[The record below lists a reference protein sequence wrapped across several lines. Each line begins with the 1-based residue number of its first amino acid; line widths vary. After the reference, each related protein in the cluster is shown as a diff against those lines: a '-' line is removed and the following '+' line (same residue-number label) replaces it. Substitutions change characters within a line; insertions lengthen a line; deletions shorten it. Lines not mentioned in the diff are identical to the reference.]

1 MPSDLKERIYQAQ
14 CLGNVQPIEHMVP
27 YPNLRALVDGQNI
40 KYGEKL
46 VYADNKL
53 TSDNIYSMAQQ
64 TANWLSSMGIT
75 QSDRILVEKL
85 PFPQNEILAFG
96 IWTLGASMILTGDN
110 NIQEATQYG
119 SPSLVINNKLDY
131 FEKIK
136 KFPTAYNPDY
146 KPLLADEA
154 MVFWNNGKGIKL
166 SHYNLLVN
174 ANGVQHAID
183 LFEDQTFYVDLEPKS
198 MAWVILQ
205 VILPLYSGAPL
216 TSKDPD
222 ILLGE
227 IEGDFL
233 IKFDWEELKETTP
246 PSLYILNENT
256 AFISMNKTAIHL
268 TGMNNSK
275 KPTELTGHSI
285 MMGYL
290 DDKLNEK
297 VFKNESMKII

>member
-75 QSDRILVEKL
+75 PSDRILVEKL

-136 KFPTAYNPDY
+136 NFPTAYNPDY

-222 ILLGE
+222 IFLGE
-227 IEGDFL
+227 IQGDFL
-233 IKFDWEELKETTP
+233 IKFDWAELKETTP

-275 KPTELTGHSI
+275 KPTELTGHSV

-297 VFKNESMKII
+297 VFKNESLKII

>member
-1 MPSDLKERIYQAQ
+1 MASDLKERIYQAQ

-75 QSDRILVEKL
+75 PNDRILVEKL

-136 KFPTAYNPDY
+136 KFPTTYNPDY
-146 KPLLADEA
+146 KPLLANEA
-154 MVFWNNGKGIKL
+154 MVFWNHGKGIKL

-183 LFEDQTFYVDLEPKS
+183 LFEDQTFYVDLEPES

-216 TSKDPD
+216 TSKNPD

-233 IKFDWEELKETTP
+233 IKFDWEEIKETTP

-268 TGMNNSK
+268 TGINNTK
-275 KPTELTGHSI
+275 KPTELTGHSV

-297 VFKNESMKII
+297 VFKNESLKII

>member
-75 QSDRILVEKL
+75 PSDRILVEKL

-154 MVFWNNGKGIKL
+154 MIFWNNGKGIKL

>member
-1 MPSDLKERIYQAQ
+1 MSSDLKERIYEAQ

-46 VYADNKL
+46 VYADKKL

-64 TANWLSSMGIT
+64 TANWLFSMGIT
-75 QSDRILVEKL
+75 PNDRILVETL

-96 IWTLGASMILTGDN
+96 IWTLGASMVLTGEQN
-110 NIQEATQYG
+110 LQNATQYG
-119 SPSLVINNKLDY
+119 SPSLVINAELDY

-136 KFPTAYNPDY
+136 KFPIVYNPIY

-154 MVFWNNGKGIKL
+154 MVFWKDGKGIKL

-174 ANGVQHAID
+174 ANGIQHAID
-183 LFEDQTFYVDLEPKS
+183 LFEDQTFHVNLEPKS

-216 TSKDPD
+216 TSKKPD
-222 ILLGE
+222 IRLGE
-227 IEGDFL
+227 EKGDFI
-233 IKFDWEELKETTP
+233 IKFQWKELKNTNP

-256 AFISMNKTAIHL
+256 AFISVNKTPLHL
-268 TGMNNSK
+268 TGLDNNNNPSK
-275 KPTELTGHSI
+275 ITGHSV
-285 MMGYL
+285 MMGYT
-290 DDKLNEK
+290 DDKLNDK
-297 VFKNESMKII
+297 VFNNNSLNII

>member
-75 QSDRILVEKL
+75 PSDRILVEKL

-233 IKFDWEELKETTP
+233 IKFDWAELKETTP

-275 KPTELTGHSI
+275 KPTELTGHSV

-297 VFKNESMKII
+297 VFKNESLKII

>member
-64 TANWLSSMGIT
+64 TANWLLSKGIT
-75 QSDRILVEKL
+75 PNDRILVEKL

-131 FEKIK
+131 FKKIK

-233 IKFDWEELKETTP
+233 IKFDWEEIKETTP

-275 KPTELTGHSI
+275 KPTELTGHSV

-297 VFKNESMKII
+297 VFKNESLKII

>member
-46 VYADNKL
+46 VYAEHQL
-53 TSDNIYSMAQQ
+53 TSDKVYSMAQQ
-64 TANWLSSMGIT
+64 TANWLISMDI
-75 QSDRILVEKL
+75 SPKDRILVEQL

-96 IWTLGASMILTGDN
+96 IWTLGASMVLTGDH
-110 NIQEATQYG
+110 NIEDATKYA
-119 SPSLVINNKLDY
+119 SPSLIINTDVNY

-136 KFPTAYNPDY
+136 TFSKDYNPTY

-154 MVFWNNGKGIKL
+154 MVFWNQGKGIKL

-174 ANGVQHAID
+174 ANGIQHAIE
-183 LFEDQTFYVDLEPKS
+183 LFENQTFQVNLEPKS

-205 VILPLYSGAPL
+205 AILPLYSGAPL
-216 TSKDPD
+216 TSKNPD

-227 IEGDFL
+227 NEGDFL
-233 IKFDWEELKETTP
+233 IKFQWEQLEETNP
-246 PSLYILNENT
+246 PSLFILNENT

-268 TGMNNSK
+268 TGFNKNNKPK
-275 KPTELTGHSI
+275 KITGHSV

-290 DDKLNEK
+290 DDELNEK
-297 VFKNESMKII
+297 VFNNNCLNLI

>member
-75 QSDRILVEKL
+75 PSDRILVEKL

-183 LFEDQTFYVDLEPKS
+183 LFEDQTFYVDLEPES

-275 KPTELTGHSI
+275 KPTELTGHSV

-297 VFKNESMKII
+297 VFKNESLKII

>member
-64 TANWLSSMGIT
+64 TANWLFSMGIKPN
-75 QSDRILVEKL
+75 DRILVDKL

-233 IKFDWEELKETTP
+233 IKFDWEEIKETTP

-268 TGMNNSK
+268 TGINNTK
-275 KPTELTGHSI
+275 KPTELTGHSV

-297 VFKNESMKII
+297 VFKNESLKII

>member
-46 VYADNKL
+46 VYAEHQL
-53 TSDNIYSMAQQ
+53 TSDKVYSMAQQ
-64 TANWLSSMGIT
+64 TANWLISMDI
-75 QSDRILVEKL
+75 SPKDRILVEQL

-96 IWTLGASMILTGDN
+96 IWTLGASMVLTGDH
-110 NIQEATQYG
+110 NIEDATKYA
-119 SPSLVINNKLDY
+119 SPSLIINTDVNY

-136 KFPTAYNPDY
+136 TFSKDYNPTY

-154 MVFWNNGKGIKL
+154 MVFWNQGKGIKL

-174 ANGVQHAID
+174 ANGIQHAIE
-183 LFEDQTFYVDLEPKS
+183 LFENQTFQVNLEPKS

-205 VILPLYSGAPL
+205 AILPLYSGAPL
-216 TSKDPD
+216 TSKNPD

-227 IEGDFL
+227 NEGDFL
-233 IKFDWEELKETTP
+233 IKFQWEQLEETNP
-246 PSLYILNENT
+246 PSLFILNENT

-268 TGMNNSK
+268 TGFNNNNKPK
-275 KPTELTGHSI
+275 KITGHSV

-290 DDKLNEK
+290 DDELNEK
-297 VFKNESMKII
+297 VFNNNCLNLI

>member
-46 VYADNKL
+46 VYAEHQL
-53 TSDNIYSMAQQ
+53 TSDKVYSMAQQ
-64 TANWLSSMGIT
+64 TANWLISMDI
-75 QSDRILVEKL
+75 SPKDRILVEQL

-96 IWTLGASMILTGDN
+96 IWTLGASMVLTGDH
-110 NIQEATQYG
+110 NIEDATKYA
-119 SPSLVINNKLDY
+119 SPSLIINTDVNY

-136 KFPTAYNPDY
+136 TFSKDYNPTY

-154 MVFWNNGKGIKL
+154 MVFWNQGKGIKL

-174 ANGVQHAID
+174 ANGIQHAIE
-183 LFEDQTFYVDLEPKS
+183 LFENQTFQVNLEPKS

-205 VILPLYSGAPL
+205 AILPLYSGAPL
-216 TSKDPD
+216 TSKNPD

-227 IEGDFL
+227 NEGDFL
-233 IKFDWEELKETTP
+233 IKFQWKQLEETNP
-246 PSLYILNENT
+246 PSLFILNENT

-268 TGMNNSK
+268 TGFNNNNKPK
-275 KPTELTGHSI
+275 KITGHSV

-290 DDKLNEK
+290 DDELNEK
-297 VFKNESMKII
+297 VFNNNCLNLI

>member
-64 TANWLSSMGIT
+64 TANWLFSMGIKPN
-75 QSDRILVEKL
+75 DRILVDKL

-110 NIQEATQYG
+110 NIQEATQFG

-233 IKFDWEELKETTP
+233 IKFDWEEIKETTP

-268 TGMNNSK
+268 TGINNTK
-275 KPTELTGHSI
+275 KPTELTGHSV

-297 VFKNESMKII
+297 VFKNESLKII

>member
-64 TANWLSSMGIT
+64 TANWLSSMGIIP
-75 QSDRILVEKL
+75 SDRILVEKL

-174 ANGVQHAID
+174 ANGIQHAID

-222 ILLGE
+222 IFLGE

-233 IKFDWEELKETTP
+233 IKFDWTELKETTP

-275 KPTELTGHSI
+275 KPTELTGHSV

-297 VFKNESMKII
+297 VFKNESLKII

>member
-75 QSDRILVEKL
+75 PSDRILVEKL

-136 KFPTAYNPDY
+136 KFPTAYNPNY

-154 MVFWNNGKGIKL
+154 MVFWNHGKGIKL

-174 ANGVQHAID
+174 ANGIQHAID
-183 LFEDQTFYVDLEPKS
+183 LFEDQTFYVNLEPQS

-205 VILPLYSGAPL
+205 AILPLYSSAPL
-216 TSKDPD
+216 TSKNPD
-222 ILLGE
+222 ILLSE
-227 IEGDFL
+227 RDGDFL
-233 IKFDWEELKETTP
+233 IKFDWEELKETRP

-268 TGMNNSK
+268 TGINNTK
-275 KPTELTGHSI
+275 KPTELTGHSV

-297 VFKNESMKII
+297 VFKNKSLKII

>member
-64 TANWLSSMGIT
+64 TANWLSSMGINP
-75 QSDRILVEKL
+75 SDRILVEKL

-96 IWTLGASMILTGDN
+96 IWTLGASMMLTGDN

-205 VILPLYSGAPL
+205 VILPLYSPAPL

-233 IKFDWEELKETTP
+233 IKFDWAELKETTP

-275 KPTELTGHSI
+275 KPTELTGHSV

-297 VFKNESMKII
+297 VFKNESLKII

>member
-64 TANWLSSMGIT
+64 TANWLFSMGIT
-75 QSDRILVEKL
+75 PSDRILVEKL

-136 KFPTAYNPDY
+136 KFPTSYNPDY

-233 IKFDWEELKETTP
+233 IKFDWEEIKETTP

-275 KPTELTGHSI
+275 KPTELTGHSV

-297 VFKNESMKII
+297 VFKNESLKII

>member
-75 QSDRILVEKL
+75 PSDRILVEKL

-110 NIQEATQYG
+110 NIQEATKNA
-119 SPSLVINNKLDY
+119 SPSLFINNKLDY

-222 ILLGE
+222 IFLGE

-233 IKFDWEELKETTP
+233 IKFDWAELKETTP

-297 VFKNESMKII
+297 VFKNESLKII

>member
-75 QSDRILVEKL
+75 PSDRILVEKL

-222 ILLGE
+222 IFLGE
-227 IEGDFL
+227 IQGDFL
-233 IKFDWEELKETTP
+233 IKFDWAELKETTP

-275 KPTELTGHSI
+275 KPTELTGHSV

-297 VFKNESMKII
+297 VFKNESLKII

>member
-1 MPSDLKERIYQAQ
+1 
-14 CLGNVQPIEHMVP
+14 
-27 YPNLRALVDGQNI
+27 
-40 KYGEKL
+40 
-46 VYADNKL
+46 
-53 TSDNIYSMAQQ
+53 
-64 TANWLSSMGIT
+64 MGIT
-75 QSDRILVEKL
+75 PSDRILVEKL

-183 LFEDQTFYVDLEPKS
+183 LFEDQTFYVDLEPES

-222 ILLGE
+222 ILLSE

-297 VFKNESMKII
+297 VFKNESLKII

>member
-75 QSDRILVEKL
+75 PSDRILVEKL

-136 KFPTAYNPDY
+136 KFPTTYNPDY

-183 LFEDQTFYVDLEPKS
+183 LFEDQTFYVDLEPES

-222 ILLGE
+222 IFLGE
-227 IEGDFL
+227 IQGDFL
-233 IKFDWEELKETTP
+233 IKFDWAELKETTP

-297 VFKNESMKII
+297 VFKNESLKII

>member
-75 QSDRILVEKL
+75 PSDRILVEKL

-256 AFISMNKTAIHL
+256 AFISMNKTAIQL

>member
-75 QSDRILVEKL
+75 PSDRILVEKL

-174 ANGVQHAID
+174 ANGIQHAID

-222 ILLGE
+222 IFLGE

-233 IKFDWEELKETTP
+233 IKFDWAELKETTP

-275 KPTELTGHSI
+275 KPTELTGHSV

-297 VFKNESMKII
+297 VFKNESLKII

>member
-75 QSDRILVEKL
+75 PSDRILVEKL

-136 KFPTAYNPDY
+136 KFPTVYNPYY

>member
-75 QSDRILVEKL
+75 PSDRILVEKL

-275 KPTELTGHSI
+275 KPTELTGHSV

-297 VFKNESMKII
+297 VFKNESLKII

>member
-1 MPSDLKERIYQAQ
+1 MSSDLKERIYQAQ

-46 VYADNKL
+46 VYADKKL

-64 TANWLSSMGIT
+64 TANWLFSMGIT
-75 QSDRILVEKL
+75 PNDRILVETL

-96 IWTLGASMILTGDN
+96 IWTLGASMVLTGEQN
-110 NIQEATQYG
+110 LQNATQYG
-119 SPSLVINNKLDY
+119 SPSLVINAELDY

-136 KFPTAYNPDY
+136 KFPIVYNPIY

-154 MVFWNNGKGIKL
+154 MVFWKDGKGIKL

-174 ANGVQHAID
+174 ANGIQHAID
-183 LFEDQTFYVDLEPKS
+183 LFEDQTFHVNLEPKS

-216 TSKDPD
+216 TSKKPD
-222 ILLGE
+222 IRLGE
-227 IEGDFL
+227 EEGDFI
-233 IKFDWEELKETTP
+233 IKFQWKELKNTNP

-256 AFISMNKTAIHL
+256 AFVSVNKTAIHL
-268 TGMNNSK
+268 TGLDNNNNPSK
-275 KPTELTGHSI
+275 ITGHSV

-290 DDKLNEK
+290 DDKLNDK
-297 VFKNESMKII
+297 VFNKNSLNII

>member
-75 QSDRILVEKL
+75 PSDRILVEKL

-136 KFPTAYNPDY
+136 KFPTTYNPDY

-275 KPTELTGHSI
+275 KPTELTGHSV

-297 VFKNESMKII
+297 VFKNESLKII

>member
-75 QSDRILVEKL
+75 PSDRILVEKL

>member
-1 MPSDLKERIYQAQ
+1 MASDLKERIYQAQ

-64 TANWLSSMGIT
+64 TANWLSSIGIT
-75 QSDRILVEKL
+75 PSDRILVEKL

-136 KFPTAYNPDY
+136 KFPTTYNPDY
-146 KPLLADEA
+146 KPLLANEA
-154 MVFWNNGKGIKL
+154 MVFWNHGKGIKL

-183 LFEDQTFYVDLEPKS
+183 LFEDQTFYVDLEPES

-216 TSKDPD
+216 TSKNPD

-233 IKFDWEELKETTP
+233 IKFDWEEIKETTP

-268 TGMNNSK
+268 TGINNTK
-275 KPTELTGHSI
+275 KPTELTGHSV

-297 VFKNESMKII
+297 VFKNESLKII